1 VSGARRFKRGKI
13 QNEKIQKKLERRI
26 DVMSGKHFLSS
37 RLKVLLFIGRNP
49 YDCPLH
55 LFWATTM
62 KSKGWLKAPSHR
74 NRGDFRAFR

>member
-1 VSGARRFKRGKI
+1 
-13 QNEKIQKKLERRI
+13 
-26 DVMSGKHFLSS
+26 MSGKHFLSS